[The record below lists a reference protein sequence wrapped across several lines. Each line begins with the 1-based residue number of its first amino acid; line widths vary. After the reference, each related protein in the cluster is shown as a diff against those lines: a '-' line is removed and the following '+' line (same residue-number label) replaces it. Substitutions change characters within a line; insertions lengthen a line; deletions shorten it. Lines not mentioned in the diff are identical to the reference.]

1 MLANWI
7 QKSESNLIAIE
18 HKNMGL
24 YKKKSLINN
33 LFGAARETRTL
44 TGKPHLALN
53 QACLP
58 IPA

>member
-1 MLANWI
+1 MDFLEK
-7 QKSESNLIAIE
+7 QLLIY
-18 HKNMGL
+18 L
-24 YKKKSLINN
+24 T
-33 LFGAARETRTL
+33 FGAARETRTL